1 MKGTRFLRE
10 NSMLFDTRIDIPL
23 KRSFFC
29 FYRKHGSSFV
39 KPVSL
44 ARELQ
49 FAHTK
54 KWNRFCTWI
63 QSNEE
68 EGTTPKGR
76 TCLGI
81 YQDLYLLF
89 LTAGVLFH
97 VPFIFFK
104 WKITLV
110 PGLSHMIQK
119 KFVAQ
124 IRTGFNTF
132 LMLLQESIRVL
143 YSCD

>member
-1 MKGTRFLRE
+1 MDQL
-10 NSMLFDTRIDIPL
+10 
-23 KRSFFC
+23 
-29 FYRKHGSSFV
+29 FV

-49 FAHTK
+49 FAHAK
-54 KWNRFCTWI
+54 KLKRFCTWI

-68 EGTTPKGR
+68 EGAAPKGR

-89 LTAGVLFH
+89 LTAGVPFQF
-97 VPFIFFK
+97 PFIFFK

-119 KFVAQ
+119 KV
-124 IRTGFNTF
+124 RCTN
-132 LMLLQESIRVL
+132 
-143 YSCD
+143 